1 MRVTMDD
8 GVALEVTDAG
18 SGPALVLV
26 HGFGGAKEDFADH
39 IEVLAERYRVIT
51 LDHRGHG
58 ESDGPTELDAYSLD
72 RMAADV
78 LGVADALGIDGF
90 RLLGHSMGGMVAR
103 RVVLA
108 HPERVDALVLM
119 DTSPGPVPGIDP
131 QLAELAA
138 QMAREIVH
146 QPNQLALLAEVRCP
160 TLVIVGAEDESF
172 VEPSRQMST
181 TIPGAELV
189 VVPDAGH
196 SPQFENPRAWF
207 DAVAGFL
214 ASVERAPA

>member
-78 LGVADALGIDGF
+78 M
-90 RLLGHSMGGMVAR
+90 RSEER
-103 RVVLA
+103 RVGKECRTRWSP
-108 HPERVDALVLM
+108 HP
-119 DTSPGPVPGIDP
+119 S
-131 QLAELAA
+131 
-138 QMAREIVH
+138 
-146 QPNQLALLAEVRCP
+146 
-160 TLVIVGAEDESF
+160 
-172 VEPSRQMST
+172 
-181 TIPGAELV
+181 
-189 VVPDAGH
+189 
-196 SPQFENPRAWF
+196 
-207 DAVAGFL
+207 
-214 ASVERAPA
+214 